1 MENRSCCWGRLWLG
15 SLHTGVPVSGLN
27 SAFAGMNKDCYLR
40 HLNLCTL
47 SRKLYFFFLNIP
59 IRSWLASQP
68 FTPSQPP
75 RGWAVGFFFLQLWS
89 TLSLAHCLEAAAYN
103 FWFVSVQFFL
113 LFYNFYISIEIS
125 VLFLAP
131 FPFPPPQALFTL
143 VFLLAFCL
151 S

>member
-1 MENRSCCWGRLWLG
+1 M
-15 SLHTGVPVSGLN
+15 
-27 SAFAGMNKDCYLR
+27 YLKQEVV
-40 HLNLCTL
+40 L
-47 SRKLYFFFLNIP
+47 FFFKYSNQILA
-59 IRSWLASQP
+59 ASQP